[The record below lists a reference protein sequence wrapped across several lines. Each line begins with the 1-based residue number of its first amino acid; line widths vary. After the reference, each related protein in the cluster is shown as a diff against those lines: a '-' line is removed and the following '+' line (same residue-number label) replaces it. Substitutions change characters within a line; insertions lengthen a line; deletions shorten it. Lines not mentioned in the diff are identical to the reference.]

1 MENWSNNM
9 RQWLEWK
16 YYFSSDWTIFPCFVE
31 ITPCPVIN
39 YINVCCS
46 WLPILLMFI
55 QLFLGN
61 FLVCEPCPLHDFVGD
76 FNGLSILCLG
86 KLLLKPWWPKQWS
99 RNLKSPP
106 KNTLNLYPHNKN
118 SLLWNLSISMK
129 NFSKTKVTIRTFIH
143 SINMN
148 IIKHL
153 YYWWLQNKF
162 HELPSFV
169 AKEQKP

>member
-1 MENWSNNM
+1 MIWVEILLF
-9 RQWLEWK
+9 QWLNHISLFCGDHPLSCHQLYK
-16 YYFSSDWTIFPCFVE
+16 
-31 ITPCPVIN
+31 
-39 YINVCCS
+39 CCS

-86 KLLLKPWWPKQWS
+86 KLLPKPWWPKQWS

-118 SLLWNLSISMK
+118 SLLWNLSISMN
-129 NFSKTKVTIRTFIH
+129 NFSKTKVTIDHFKINFI
-143 SINMN
+143 SFPP
-148 IIKHL
+148 L
-153 YYWWLQNKF
+153 
-162 HELPSFV
+162 LPKSRSHR
-169 AKEQKP
+169 